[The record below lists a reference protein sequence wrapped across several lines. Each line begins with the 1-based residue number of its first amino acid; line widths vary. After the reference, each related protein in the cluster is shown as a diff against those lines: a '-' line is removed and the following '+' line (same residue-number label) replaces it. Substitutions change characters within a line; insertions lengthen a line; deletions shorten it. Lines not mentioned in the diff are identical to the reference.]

1 MNDREEEPTGVEPP
15 AETGELK
22 DEGFVAEPIAK
33 PESRSRQILRV
44 AVRWLIILLIIFGAG
59 AFVAYWFLY
68 RPASAEVTTTNAQL
82 AQANQQ
88 IADLQSQVN
97 QLKPLGAENQ
107 RLQKELNT
115 AQQHI
120 QVLTALAEANA
131 ARATLAD
138 QNLTQ
143 AKAHLDNLSQNLNAL
158 QTTVPA
164 SEKDKITAM
173 QSRLTLVTGEMDQ
186 NAFAA
191 KSDLDVLAN
200 SLTELEKT
208 LFGGT

>member
-1 MNDREEEPTGVEPP
+1 MNDREEGPAGVESP
-15 AETGELK
+15 AETGEVK
-22 DEGFVAEPIAK
+22 DEELVAEPIAR
-33 PESRSRQILRV
+33 PEPRSRQILRV
-44 AVRWLIILLIIFGAG
+44 AVRWLIILLVIFGAG

-68 RPASAEVTTTNAQL
+68 RPARAETSAINAQL

-97 QLKPLGAENQ
+97 QLKPLGTENQ

-120 QVLTALAEANA
+120 QILTALSEVNA
-131 ARATLAD
+131 ARAALAD
-138 QNLTQ
+138 QNLSE
-143 AKAHLDNLSQNLNAL
+143 AKAQLDKLSQNLDAL

-173 QSRLTLVTGEMDQ
+173 QNRLTLVTGEMDQ
-186 NAFAA
+186 NTFAA